1 MNHFHTNPTLEA
13 AIILVVN
20 FLIVVFS
27 FTLVTILQCAV
38 LSVTLG
44 YTFWKWYH
52 DWKDKKTKKS
62 NQNEKS

>member
-27 FTLVTILQCAV
+27 FTLVTILQCLV
-38 LSVTLG
+38 LGITFC
-44 YTFWKWYH
+44 YTCWKWYH
-52 DWKDKKTKKS
+52 DHKDRKSKKRGR
-62 NQNEKS
+62 